1 MKRAKTSENDEPSA
15 KREKILDG
23 SKFLSGT
30 TFFLHSAALREN
42 R

>member
-1 MKRAKTSENDEPSA
+1 MKRAETSESDEPSA
-15 KREKILDG
+15 KREKISDG
-23 SKFLSGT
+23 SKYLSGT